1 MTISVSGIIFGLLLL
16 LAPLYILYVFSDKL
30 VSKFI
35 AATAKMLVYTG
46 ILSAVIYF
54 VFLMDNVLV
63 SILAS
68 LLMAVM
74 AAMAT
79 VVKSR
84 LKVSQFVVPACAGIV
99 ATTIFYALYFLFL
112 VLGVKSPFNAHFF
125 LPVCGM
131 FVGMMLEI
139 NYKALSTYYVGLE
152 HHHQLYDYLIGN
164 GATHAE
170 AVRYFAGKAIEKAA
184 ISGISKM
191 AYMVFGT
198 TPVILWSMLL
208 AGSDVI
214 TASLLQILFLIAGF
228 SATMVSI
235 VVTLFVAKRYAFDAY
250 DSLV

>member
-1 MTISVSGIIFGLLLL
+1 MIISVSGIIFGLLLL
-16 LAPLYILYVFSDKL
+16 LAPLYILYVFNGKL

-35 AATAKMLVYTG
+35 VASAKMLVYTG

-54 VFLMDNVLV
+54 VFLINNVLV

-84 LKVSQFVVPACAGIV
+84 LKVSQFIVPASAGIV
-99 ATTIFYALYFLFL
+99 ATTIVYALYFLFL
-112 VLGVKSPFNAHFF
+112 VLGVKNPFNAQYF
-125 LPVCGM
+125 LPVCGLL
-131 FVGMMLEI
+131 VGMMLEI

-170 AVRYFAGKAIEKAA
+170 AVRYFAGKAVEKATIA
-184 ISGISKM
+184 GISRM
-191 AYMVFGT
+191 AYMVLGT
-198 TPVILWSMLL
+198 TPVILWSVLL
-208 AGSDVI
+208 AGTDVL
-214 TASLLQILFLIAGF
+214 TAALLQILLLIAAF
-228 SATMVSI
+228 SVTIVSI

-250 DSLV
+250 DALV